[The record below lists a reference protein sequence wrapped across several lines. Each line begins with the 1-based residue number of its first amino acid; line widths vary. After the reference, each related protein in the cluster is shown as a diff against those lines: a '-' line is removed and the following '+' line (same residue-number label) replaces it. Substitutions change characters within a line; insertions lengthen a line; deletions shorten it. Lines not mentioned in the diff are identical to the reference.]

1 MPNLAVVAETPIS
14 VYELKKELEKIKK
27 RDSELNYRALK
38 VEGSLNNSANA
49 SYAKKVEDILEKV
62 LKMELP
68 RVKDTHVKKLI
79 DINPQSV
86 NDVKVVMQGY
96 TITLSNE
103 NMQKIVDIFKEFQ

>member
-1 MPNLAVVAETPIS
+1 MANLTVVAETPMS
-14 VYELKKELEKIKK
+14 MYELKKELEKIRK

-38 VEGSLNNSANA
+38 VEASLNNSANA
-49 SYAKKVEDILEKV
+49 PYAKKIEDIIEKV

-103 NMQKIVDIFKEFQ
+103 NMQKIVDVFKEFQ